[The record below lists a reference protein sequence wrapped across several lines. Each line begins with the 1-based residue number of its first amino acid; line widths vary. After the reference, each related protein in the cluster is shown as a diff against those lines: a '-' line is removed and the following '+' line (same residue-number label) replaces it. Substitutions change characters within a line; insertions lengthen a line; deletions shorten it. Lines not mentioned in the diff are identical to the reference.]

1 MADVP
6 DPEGSA
12 GRPRALPYL
21 LAAATFVVYA
31 TYAVL
36 RQQTFLTAGYDLGI
50 FDQAIEAYSR
60 FQAPDVPLKGLHY
73 NLLGDHFHPIVALLA
88 PLYWIW
94 SDPRVL
100 LLAQSALLAVSI
112 LPVWRFTRRRLTQR
126 QTVLVVVAYALC
138 WPLQGM
144 VDFDFH
150 EVAFAV
156 PILAFLIDALDRRAY
171 VWAVGLS
178 AVLLLVR
185 EDMGALVLMVA
196 VIVLLRRKLLLAAVL
211 AAMGVG
217 GYLVATAWVIPAFSV
232 TGTFAYWTYDSLG
245 PNLSGAVG
253 HVLRDPI
260 GTVRAFL
267 TPVTKTYT
275 LLWTFG
281 ATTVFLALL
290 SPYALISLPILA
302 ERFFSSREA
311 LWTTEFHYTGILAPV
326 LFLGAVDTVHRLVGR
341 FGIGPRWVTGWAA
354 VVLAIPLVGSLVL
367 QTQFP
372 LGRLVTGE
380 AWQQTARSESLA
392 RILPL
397 IPDGV
402 CVEADDRAV
411 PQLTH
416 RDYVT
421 NPGIPGPP
429 TTWLVLDLD
438 QAQTGYLGPEPND
451 YLQKAVAEGFRMRAR
466 DGSIVLLERPGP
478 VDPLCRAYGP

>member
-1 MADVP
+1 
-6 DPEGSA
+6 
-12 GRPRALPYL
+12 
-21 LAAATFVVYA
+21 
-31 TYAVL
+31 
-36 RQQTFLTAGYDLGI
+36 
-50 FDQAIEAYSR
+50 
-60 FQAPDVPLKGLHY
+60 
-73 NLLGDHFHPIVALLA
+73 
-88 PLYWIW
+88 
-94 SDPRVL
+94 
-100 LLAQSALLAVSI
+100 
-112 LPVWRFTRRRLTQR
+112 
-126 QTVLVVVAYALC
+126 
-138 WPLQGM
+138 M

-156 PILAFLIDALDRRAY
+156 PDPRLPHDALDRRAS

-196 VIVLLRRKLLLAAVL
+196 VIVLLRRKFLLATVL

-245 PNLSGAVG
+245 PNLSGALG
-253 HVLRDPI
+253 HVLRDLI

-311 LWTTEFHYTGILAPV
+311 LWTTEFHYTGILAPAP
-326 LFLGAVDTVHRLVGR
+326 FLGAVDTVHRLVGR
-341 FGIGPRWVTGWAA
+341 FGDRTA
-354 VVLAIPLVGSLVL
+354 VGHG
-367 QTQFP
+367 
-372 LGRLVTGE
+372 LGRGRPRDP
-380 AWQQTARSESLA
+380 ARRLA
-392 RILPL
+392 RAADPVPPGSARHGGGVAADRPQRVAR
-397 IPDGV
+397 PDPAPDPRRCLRGGRRPGRAAADPSRLRDQPGHPRA
-402 CVEADDRAV
+402 ADDLAGAR
-411 PQLTH
+411 
-416 RDYVT
+416 
-421 NPGIPGPP
+421 PGP
-429 TTWLVLDLD
+429 
-438 QAQTGYLGPEPND
+438 GPDRLPRSRQPND